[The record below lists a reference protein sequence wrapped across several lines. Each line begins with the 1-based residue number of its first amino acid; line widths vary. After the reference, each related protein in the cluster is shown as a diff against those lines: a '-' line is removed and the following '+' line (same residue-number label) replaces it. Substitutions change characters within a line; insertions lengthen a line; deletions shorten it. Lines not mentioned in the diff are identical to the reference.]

1 MKSKNPTNLN
11 LQILLIPLIMLS
23 HNHKLWSNGAMF
35 LTVCAWDD
43 PIFYKLGFFHI
54 STLYSIKICSI
65 CSNVVYTTRK

>member
-1 MKSKNPTNLN
+1 
-11 LQILLIPLIMLS
+11 MLS